1 MRKRKSHADESV
13 PVPRAAGEKGAVS
26 IRTRALGLEPG
37 VEMFT
42 RDSGPPCVVT
52 ARQGCAGGTVH
63 VL

>member
-26 IRTRALGLEPG
+26 IRARALGLEPG

-42 RDSGPPCVVT
+42 RDSGAPCVT
-52 ARQGCAGGTVH
+52 ARQGCAGGTMH